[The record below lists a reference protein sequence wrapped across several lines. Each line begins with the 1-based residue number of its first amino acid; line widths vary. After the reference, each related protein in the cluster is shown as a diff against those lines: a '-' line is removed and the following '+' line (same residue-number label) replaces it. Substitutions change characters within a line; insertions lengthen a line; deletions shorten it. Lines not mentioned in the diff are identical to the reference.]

1 MKSAFPLIVLFASLA
16 FLVLIPTF
24 IRPASGQYS
33 ISLQTDNTKY
43 VVGTPIRASVQAF
56 DPSTGTLNQP
66 IPVILTLRQLT
77 EAYQYPFDRY
87 LYPTVIYGDR
97 DISTVSTLVG
107 NGTTSVL
114 IASPTS
120 PGDYVLFA
128 RVPFVSYDGSIQQPV
143 TEIEIQIQELFAT
156 RTFEILFIGLG
167 IGFVG
172 LAIVIVKAPRSTSE
186 GTSGGQGFKNL
197 RATKRA
203 HLLTLSFCFSK
214 YYSRYFDDR
223 ICINRCADCV
233 YFIIGSNHKIWKWN

>member
-1 MKSAFPLIVLFASLA
+1 LKSAFPLIVLFASLA

-197 RATKRA
+197 RFTVSYMMY
-203 HLLTLSFCFSK
+203 H
-214 YYSRYFDDR
+214 
-223 ICINRCADCV
+223 IV
-233 YFIIGSNHKIWKWN
+233 H

>member
-1 MKSAFPLIVLFASLA
+1 MLFASLA

-197 RATKRA
+197 RFTVSYMMY
-203 HLLTLSFCFSK
+203 H
-214 YYSRYFDDR
+214 
-223 ICINRCADCV
+223 IV
-233 YFIIGSNHKIWKWN
+233 H

>member
-197 RATKRA
+197 RFTVSYMMY
-203 HLLTLSFCFSK
+203 H
-214 YYSRYFDDR
+214 
-223 ICINRCADCV
+223 IV
-233 YFIIGSNHKIWKWN
+233 H

>member
-1 MKSAFPLIVLFASLA
+1 M
-16 FLVLIPTF
+16 
-24 IRPASGQYS
+24 
-33 ISLQTDNTKY
+33 QTDNTKY

-197 RATKRA
+197 RFTVSYMMY
-203 HLLTLSFCFSK
+203 H
-214 YYSRYFDDR
+214 
-223 ICINRCADCV
+223 IV
-233 YFIIGSNHKIWKWN
+233 H

>member
-1 MKSAFPLIVLFASLA
+1 MKSAFPLIELFASLA

-197 RATKRA
+197 RFTVSYMMY
-203 HLLTLSFCFSK
+203 H
-214 YYSRYFDDR
+214 
-223 ICINRCADCV
+223 IV
-233 YFIIGSNHKIWKWN
+233 H

>member
-1 MKSAFPLIVLFASLA
+1 MLFASLA

-143 TEIEIQIQELFAT
+143 TEIEIQIQELFTT

-197 RATKRA
+197 RFTVSYMMY
-203 HLLTLSFCFSK
+203 H
-214 YYSRYFDDR
+214 
-223 ICINRCADCV
+223 IV
-233 YFIIGSNHKIWKWN
+233 H

>member
-1 MKSAFPLIVLFASLA
+1 VLFASLA

-197 RATKRA
+197 RFTVSYMMY
-203 HLLTLSFCFSK
+203 H
-214 YYSRYFDDR
+214 
-223 ICINRCADCV
+223 IV
-233 YFIIGSNHKIWKWN
+233 H

>member
-120 PGDYVLFA
+120 PGDYVLFV

-197 RATKRA
+197 RFTVSYMMY
-203 HLLTLSFCFSK
+203 H
-214 YYSRYFDDR
+214 
-223 ICINRCADCV
+223 IV
-233 YFIIGSNHKIWKWN
+233 H

>member
-1 MKSAFPLIVLFASLA
+1 MKSAFPLIVLCASLA

-143 TEIEIQIQELFAT
+143 TEIEIQIQELFTT

-197 RATKRA
+197 RFTVSYMMY
-203 HLLTLSFCFSK
+203 H
-214 YYSRYFDDR
+214 
-223 ICINRCADCV
+223 IV
-233 YFIIGSNHKIWKWN
+233 H